1 MALLLHILKELYAYC
16 TDFVINLSNLLG
28 LSYYEVNFILFV
40 ILYPLIFI
48 TSLSIFILQRK
59 RLQRLR
65 KLNNEDKNLAET
77 KNQSN
82 SPIYSFKKSQI
93 YLYVN
98 LAWMLMIALE
108 TIRTYDESV
117 RYYTKH
123 LLRGDYPPEADSIA
137 IPIFEDTFFVFAIL
151 TVILM
156 IINTLLFITTRK
168 GIYPSPLFILP
179 NNYNG
184 IKIFWELFLGLTIF
198 VDVMLFLYIE
208 RIGFHVQGI
217 IILFLGFMLLH
228 IRAGH
233 MSKH

>member
-1 MALLLHILKELYAYC
+1 MGSILHLLNALYAYC
-16 TDFVINLSNLLG
+16 TDFVINLANLLG
-28 LSYYEVNFILFV
+28 LSYYEVNFVFFV

-48 TSLSIFILQRK
+48 VSLAIFIIQKNRLSKLKLQASTPFTN
-59 RLQRLR
+59 Q
-65 KLNNEDKNLAET
+65 NLS
-77 KNQSN
+77 KHQIN
-82 SPIYSFKKSQI
+82 SFKKSQI
-93 YLYVN
+93 YLFVN

-108 TIRTYDESV
+108 TVRTYNDSV
-117 RYYTKH
+117 KYYTKR

-137 IPIFEDTFFVFAIL
+137 IPIFEDTFFVIAFLSA
-151 TVILM
+151 VLM
-156 IINTLLFITTRK
+156 IINIFLFITTKK
-168 GIYPSPLFILP
+168 GIFPSPLFILP